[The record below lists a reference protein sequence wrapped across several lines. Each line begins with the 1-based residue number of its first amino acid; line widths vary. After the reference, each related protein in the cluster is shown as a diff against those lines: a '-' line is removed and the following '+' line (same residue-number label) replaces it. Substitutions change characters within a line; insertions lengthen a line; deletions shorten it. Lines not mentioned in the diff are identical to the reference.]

1 MIGNEEIDCI
11 VQEKDVVNM
20 YECKINSYKFSLE
33 TNIKQILRK
42 RDELLKTQENV
53 KPFLVVYNKI
63 PTDMIKE
70 YNLKGIEVIDNFRQ
84 VIGNEAVF
92 KSSRAEYLKILDLM
106 L

>member
-20 YECKINSYKFSLE
+20 YECKINSSEFSLK

-42 RDELLKTQENV
+42 RGELLKTYENV

-63 PTDMIKE
+63 PTCMIKK
-70 YNLKGIEVIDNFRQ
+70 YNLKGIEVIDNFRD
-84 VIGNEAVF
+84 VISNEVIF
-92 KSSRAEYLKILDLM
+92 KNSRTEYVKVLDLA